1 MKKNV
6 RFLTGLLI
14 LITFMFVGCVPGQ
27 ESVFYQAGGKVKNLD
42 PGYID
47 GEIGKPQM
55 GQGSKNVSPLRS
67 ISNPSNRIA
76 RSGGFTQ
83 DNTEQGSDIAQR
95 LMSRLNRNASRAKII
110 TFHVVGIGIAP
121 ENARSKGEALIMGQN
136 AARSDGYVKL
146 VERIHGV
153 YVDSYRRLG
162 RGAINQEVVHMET
175 QAWLKG
181 AEVLEYKEKKY
192 GLFEAHIRLRIK
204 VNPGHALYETNV
216 QG

>member
-6 RFLTGLLI
+6 SILTGLLVM
-14 LITFMFVGCVPGQ
+14 LVFLFSGCAPGT
-27 ESVFYQAGGKVKNLD
+27 EGVFYQNSGRVKNLD

-47 GEIGKPQM
+47 GDIGKPM
-55 GQGSKNVSPLRS
+55 GAKSSKGVSPLRS
-67 ISNPSNRIA
+67 ISNPSSRIS
-76 RSGGFTQ
+76 RSGNFS
-83 DNTEQGSDIAQR
+83 QGNDQSDIAKR
-95 LMSRLNRNASRAKII
+95 LMSRLNRQVAKPKII
-110 TFHVVGIGIAP
+110 TFHVVGMGIAP
-121 ENARSKGEALIMGQN
+121 ENSRSKGEALIMGQN

-192 GLFEAHIRLRIK
+192 GLYEAHIRLRIK
-204 VNPGHALYETNV
+204 VSPGHALYETNV

>member
-6 RFLTGLLI
+6 RILTGLLVF
-14 LITFMFVGCVPGQ
+14 LVFLFSGCAPGT
-27 ESVFYQAGGKVKNLD
+27 ESVFYQTGGKVKNLD

-47 GEIGKPQM
+47 GEIGKPM
-55 GQGSKNVSPLRS
+55 GAKSSKGVSPLRS
-67 ISNPSNRIA
+67 ISNPSSRIS
-76 RSGGFTQ
+76 RSGAFSKDS
-83 DNTEQGSDIAQR
+83 DNSSDIAKK
-95 LMSRLNRNASRAKII
+95 LMSRLNRKIAKHKII
-110 TFHVVGIGIAP
+110 TFHVVGVGIAP

-192 GLFEAHIRLRIK
+192 GLYEAHIRLRIK
-204 VNPGHALYETNV
+204 VSPGHALYETNV